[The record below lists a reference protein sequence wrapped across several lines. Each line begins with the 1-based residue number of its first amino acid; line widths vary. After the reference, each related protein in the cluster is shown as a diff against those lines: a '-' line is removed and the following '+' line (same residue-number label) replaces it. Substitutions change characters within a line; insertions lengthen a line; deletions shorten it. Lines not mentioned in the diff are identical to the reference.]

1 MIEGTGKDAIA
12 AAEPYLSLIPP
23 TTSSQQDFS
32 HVDQGNL
39 CHTLLSDSHDVHHG
53 DWLLDSGATDHMTFD
68 PVDLSHHSSPR
79 RTSIA
84 NANGMISPVTGAGS
98 MTLLPSLHLSN
109 TLLVPSL
116 SHKLLSV
123 SQITTELNCVV
134 LMFSNF
140 CLIQDI
146 LPKEIIGHGTK
157 KGGLYYMEDF
167 SLG

>member
-1 MIEGTGKDAIA
+1 MVEGTGKAAIV

-23 TTSSQQDFS
+23 TASSQQDFS

-39 CHTLLSDSHDVHHG
+39 CHTLLSDNHDVDHG

-68 PVDLSHHSSPR
+68 PADLSHHSSPR
-79 RTSIA
+79 HTSIE
-84 NANGMISPVTGAGS
+84 NANGMISPVTRARS
-98 MTLLPSLHLSN
+98 VTLSPSLHLSN

-116 SHKLLSV
+116 SHKLLFV

-134 LMFSNF
+134 PMFSNF
-140 CLIQDI
+140 YLIQDI
-146 LPKEIIGHGTK
+146 LTKEIIGCGTK